1 MRVNAARR
9 LQGSCLH
16 MLQPDFGTV
25 AASSLDRTVARHP
38 RTRKGAMPG
47 GTHADKDPADR
58 NPRGALPTSADGNPF
73 AARDLG
79 SQVPKAV
86 QRPCTCREGLGRP
99 LICGIIG
106 SPGAFPPS
114 DEFLIS
120 IHTAP
125 AILVRIAKQPGD
137 PRPVQTRR
145 ARYAACA
152 GPQNPDI
159 RLSGISSYTVG
170 RSAT

>member
-1 MRVNAARR
+1 MCCSCISVRLLHRR
-9 LQGSCLH
+9 LTEPSPGILA
-16 MLQPDFGTV
+16 D
-25 AASSLDRTVARHP
+25 
-38 RTRKGAMPG
+38 TRKGAMPG
-47 GTHADKDPADR
+47 GRHADKNPADKI
-58 NPRGALPTSADGNPF
+58 PRDALPTSADGNPF

-120 IHTAP
+120 IHTSS

-137 PRPVQTRR
+137 SRPVHTAWQVCCLR
-145 ARYAACA
+145 
-152 GPQNPDI
+152 GPPKP
-159 RLSGISSYTVG
+159 
-170 RSAT
+170 